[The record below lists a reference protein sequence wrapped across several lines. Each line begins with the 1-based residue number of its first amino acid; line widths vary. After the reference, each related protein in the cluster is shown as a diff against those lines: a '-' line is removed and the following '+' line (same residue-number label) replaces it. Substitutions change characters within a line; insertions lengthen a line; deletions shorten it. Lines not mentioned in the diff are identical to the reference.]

1 MSSLIDPLPAQSH
14 SGLHDF
20 FKWAGRALR
29 NELLD
34 FRFHYPIE
42 AVPVAGPKQSL
53 HYYVYSDRLFFD
65 VMRLTGDGVP
75 VQRSRLLGTVVNPAY
90 VAWFGLMNLER
101 NLRGLEPTGREI
113 FLKQIQRLVA
123 HGVSKDDGSIVW
135 PYLFDWNEGHCFF
148 KAPWISSI
156 SQGLAISALV
166 RGYRLT
172 GRPQLLDVAMAATL
186 PFETPIEKGGVRTEE
201 GGHVHFEEYP
211 GYPLA
216 RVLDGFLFS
225 LLGLYDLLVETEDRN
240 TRQLFS
246 DGVNG
251 LTRTIEFWDY
261 RKKWTWY
268 GSHGFLCLPQ
278 YNVLNSCLLAA
289 LGRLSGERR
298 LSEYATQWNPRSR
311 SWLDRIE
318 VFSIFLL
325 TKQWARIRFF
335 RLKS

>member
-1 MSSLIDPLPAQSH
+1 MAIARPSVK
-14 SGLHDF
+14 SGSVLV
-20 FKWAGRALR
+20 WAARAAR
-29 NELLD
+29 REL
-34 FRFHYPIE
+34 FGYRFDY
-42 AVPVAGPKQSL
+42 PVAAVRSASLPGSL
-53 HYYVYSDRLFFD
+53 HYHVASDVLWLDNLD
-65 VMRLTGDGVP
+65 VDADGVAMKLYRAHGY
-75 VQRSRLLGTVVNPAY
+75 QYNPLF
-90 VAWFGLMNLER
+90 VAWWGLVHLQRHLRRPDQKSLDTFFTQVRWLRSQAVER
-101 NLRGLEPTGREI
+101 
-113 FLKQIQRLVA
+113 A
-123 HGVSKDDGSIVW
+123 DGALVW
-135 PYLFDWNEGHCFF
+135 PCHFDWQEGWCRLR
-148 KAPWISSI
+148 APWISAMY
-156 SQGLAISALV
+156 QGVVISALI
-166 RGYRLT
+166 RAYRMT
-172 GRPQLLDVAMAATL
+172 GDRELVALCEAGARV
-186 PFETPIEKGGVRTEE
+186 FEKNVEEGGVRTVER
-201 GGHVHFEEYP
+201 GKVHFEEYP

-289 LGRLSGERR
+289 LGRLCGERK
-298 LSEYATQWNPRSR
+298 LSDYATQWNPTSR
-311 SWLDRIE
+311 SWLNRIE